1 MFETGSDLA
10 WTIYQEAK
18 LLFCQSN
25 HVQCPQPNKHIITK
39 AFLASQYQKLKSSA
53 SALNNNDA
61 VGFECIQIYSAIRR
75 VYISLHL
82 QLNLYGSDKAVR
94 GLNSFSNFDHL
105 YQDLRSFVR
114 QGKAGLRKKLPS
126 REWIFNTIRVSTNW
140 ISNVAKDYG
149 VSNGELQNLIT
160 YNERAFKARNHY
172 RQVLEF
178 YSKEFQ
184 KLPPPFTLSN
194 TAIDAWCKDAYDA
207 GYDRSIELYRF
218 SVGDL
223 IFRQSDT
230 LSRIYDTLSECG
242 IPTGFDRYINLVLDY

>member
-1 MFETGSDLA
+1 M
-10 WTIYQEAK
+10 
-18 LLFCQSN
+18 
-25 HVQCPQPNKHIITK
+25 
-39 AFLASQYQKLKSSA
+39 
-53 SALNNNDA
+53 
-61 VGFECIQIYSAIRR
+61 
-75 VYISLHL
+75 
-82 QLNLYGSDKAVR
+82 
-94 GLNSFSNFDHL
+94 
-105 YQDLRSFVR
+105 
-114 QGKAGLRKKLPS
+114 
-126 REWIFNTIRVSTNW
+126 

-149 VSNGELQNLIT
+149 ISNGELQSLIT